1 MSVSKELVG
10 SRAEPILD
18 RLCPFLVA
26 PAFNLELLNTSP
38 FGLEIDEEHHIDPL
52 RASSETFLDILQA
65 MDAITFGPEGMP
77 MARWVFYDGS
87 ELPGGIFG
95 FGMPARE
102 APEVVSIDLPVPDDY
117 DGIIPLAM
125 FIAVPTPEPG
135 TFFGH
140 NLASTNRVFPS
151 LGLKGLGTVTK
162 AVGLEVYRAERQV
175 GATQWDSLALFI
187 HTRFGPLEL
196 ETAFTPAHG
205 ELNTLTYTC
214 PCTEDSLLA
223 ALAVPGVTLARP
235 EPTLHVSSE
244 DARTILDLHD
254 QIEAGTRFCIP
265 GPPRVL
271 KDGEPG
277 ERVLEVPVT
286 RLG

>member
-1 MSVSKELVG
+1 MMVPKELQG
-10 SRAEPILD
+10 SRAVPILE
-18 RLCPFLVA
+18 RLSPFLVS
-26 PAFNLELLNTSP
+26 PPFNLELLDTAP
-38 FGLEIDEEHHIDPL
+38 FGVAVADEHRIDPL
-52 RASSETFLDILQA
+52 LTSSETFLDILQA

-77 MARWVFYDGS
+77 MARWVFFDGS

-95 FGMPARE
+95 LGVPAAE
-102 APEVVSIDLPVPDDY
+102 APDVVKTTLPVPSHY
-117 DGIIPLAM
+117 EGIIPLAM

-140 NLASTNRVFPS
+140 NLASTNNVFPS
-151 LGLKGLGTVTK
+151 LGLEGLGTVTK
-162 AVGLEVYRAERQV
+162 ALGLKAYQARRQV

-205 ELNTLTYTC
+205 QLNTLTYTC
-214 PCTEDSLLA
+214 PCTEESLLA
-223 ALAVPGVTLARP
+223 ALAVPGASLDRP
-235 EPTLHVSSE
+235 EPDLWVSSE
-244 DARTILDLHD
+244 DAETILGLH
-254 QIEAGTRFCIP
+254 QEIESGGRLCIT

-277 ERVLEVPVT
+277 ERVLEVPVA

>member
-1 MSVSKELVG
+1 MSVPKELHG
-10 SRAEPILD
+10 SRAEPILE

-26 PAFNLELLNTSP
+26 PSFNLDLLDTSP
-38 FGLEIDEEHHIDPL
+38 FGLEIGDENLVDPL
-52 RASSETFLDILQA
+52 LTSSETFLDILQA

-95 FGMPARE
+95 FGLPAGD
-102 APEVVSIDLPVPDDY
+102 APKEVTSGLPVPGDY

-140 NLASTNRVFPS
+140 NLASTNHVFPS

-162 AVGLEVYRAERQV
+162 AMGLEVYRARRQG

-214 PCTEDSLLA
+214 PCTKESLLA
-223 ALAVPGVTLARP
+223 ALAVPGVALERP
-235 EPTLHVSSE
+235 DPTLWVSSE
-244 DARTILDLHD
+244 DADTILGLHQ

-286 RLG
+286 RLK